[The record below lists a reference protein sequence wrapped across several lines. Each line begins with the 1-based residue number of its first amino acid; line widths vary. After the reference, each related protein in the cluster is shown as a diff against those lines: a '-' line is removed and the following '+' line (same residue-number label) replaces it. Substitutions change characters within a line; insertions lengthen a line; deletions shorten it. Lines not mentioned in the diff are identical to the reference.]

1 VLSFR
6 LLIPLLFAR
15 QRDGG
20 GSRSRTVCRYLNQRF
35 ERSDRPCVDKLYLR
49 HLLHRL
55 EVDVMDLHIAFRRS
69 LRAAFVHRR
78 PRRGLLHTSN
88 FRSANPIPFPT
99 IVEPPPS
106 PPEPERIQPD
116 DNRKRRQAELLRK
129 GRDVGSNPSRP
140 ATVLQKRFWR
150 DVSVEETPGKLFG
163 ESNLGDPDVD

>member
-1 VLSFR
+1 VAAA
-6 LLIPLLFAR
+6 PA
-15 QRDGG
+15 
-20 GSRSRTVCRYLNQRF
+20 RYLNDRL
-35 ERSDRPCVDKLYLR
+35 ERSDRPCVDKLCLR

-55 EVDVMDLHIAFRRS
+55 EVDVMDLNIAFRRS
-69 LRAAFVHRR
+69 LRAVFVGRR
-78 PRRGLLHTSN
+78 PRCGLLHTSN

-106 PPEPERIQPD
+106 PPEPARIQPD

-129 GRDVGSNPSRP
+129 GREVGSNPSRP

-150 DVSVEETPGKLFG
+150 NVSVEETPGKLFG